1 MTEDRKP
8 PLESCARRNVP
19 GSGEAQRRTGVNG
32 DRAGYVFV
40 SIRVVPPSDRSLF
53 GSDDPAF
60 FVSVDRMSSL
70 FSEKEKERENGR
82 QEMVEAITSMEEDFA
97 QWYTDVVKKAELCD
111 YTSVKGCM
119 VIKPA
124 GYAIWE
130 LIQKELDARFK
141 AVGVQNVYLPM
152 FIPESLLDKEKD
164 HVEGFAPEVAW
175 VTQGGLNE
183 LPERLCVRPTSETLF
198 CDFYKN
204 DIHSYRDLPKVYN
217 QWCSVVRWEKETRP
231 FLRSREFLWQEG
243 HTAHATAEESQ
254 ERTLQMLNVYAKF
267 LEEVLAIPAIK
278 GQKTEKEKFAGAI
291 ATYTVEALMHDGKAL
306 QSGTSH
312 NFGDG
317 FAKAFGIQFADKD
330 NTLKYVHQ
338 TSWGMTTRLIGA
350 LIMVH
355 GDNEGLVIPPR
366 VAPIQICIVPV
377 MQKKEGVLDKAYEL
391 RDRLAK
397 DFRVRV
403 DDSDKTPGF
412 KFAEAEMRGYP
423 IRVEIGPKDIE
434 AGKCVICRRDTRE
447 KTEVALEDLETKVAE
462 ILETMQKEM
471 LERAR
476 AHRDSHTY
484 VAHNMEEFEQIFNEK
499 SGFVKAMWCGC
510 RECEDRIK
518 EKLAVTSRCM
528 PFEQEQIADTCV
540 CCGKPAKKMV
550 YWGRAY

>member
-1 MTEDRKP
+1 MTDNK
-8 PLESCARRNVP
+8 
-19 GSGEAQRRTGVNG
+19 
-32 DRAGYVFV
+32 
-40 SIRVVPPSDRSLF
+40 
-53 GSDDPAF
+53 
-60 FVSVDRMSSL
+60 
-70 FSEKEKERENGR
+70 K
-82 QEMVEAITSMEEDFA
+82 MVEAITSMEVDFA
-97 QWYTDVVKKAELCD
+97 QWYTDVVRKAELID

-119 VIKPA
+119 VLKPA

-130 LIQKELDARFK
+130 LIQKQLDARFNET
-141 AVGVQNVYLPM
+141 GVENVYLPM
-152 FIPESLLDKEKD
+152 FIPESLLQKEKD

-175 VTQGGLNE
+175 VTHGGLQP
-183 LPERLCVRPTSETLF
+183 LAERMCVRPTSETLF
-198 CDFYKN
+198 CDFYAN

-243 HTAHATAEESQ
+243 HTAHATAQEAE
-254 ERTLQMLNVYAKF
+254 ERTLQMLNVYATF
-267 LEEVLAIPAIK
+267 CEEVLAIPVVK
-278 GQKTEKEKFAGAI
+278 GQKTEKEKFAGAL
-291 ATYTVEALMHDGKAL
+291 ATYTIEALMHDGKAL

-317 FAKAFGIQFADKD
+317 FAKAFGIQYASKD
-330 NTLKYVHQ
+330 NTLEYVHQ

-355 GDNEGLVIPPR
+355 SDNEGLVLPPR
-366 VAPIQICIVPV
+366 VAPNQICIVPI

-391 RDRLAK
+391 RDMLK
-397 DFRVRV
+397 KNFRVKV

-434 AGKCVICRRDTRE
+434 ANKCVICRRDTRE
-447 KTEVALEDLETKVAE
+447 KIEVSLDELEAKAGE
-462 ILETMQKEM
+462 ILETMQAQM

-476 AHRDSHTY
+476 AHREEHTY
-484 VAHNMEEFEQIFNEK
+484 VARNMDEFRKTFNEK

-510 RECEDRIK
+510 QDCEDKIK
-518 EKLAVTSRCM
+518 EELAVTSRCM
-528 PFEQEQIADTCV
+528 PFEQEELAEECV
-540 CCGKPAKKMV
+540 YCGKPAKKMV